1 MSTNMFRRTIRDCE
15 AFIAVGYRASV
26 SFRPIAI
33 STLYCVVAP
42 AAATSAIRARR
53 LSVFW

>member
-1 MSTNMFRRTIRDCE
+1 MLDCE